1 MLALFRIV
9 ELSAGRVLIDEYVGL
24 MTSYIRPL
32 TSSPALTYLKL
43 V

>member
-24 MTSYIRPL
+24 MTSYIRLL
-32 TSSPALTYLKL
+32 TSSLALIYLKL